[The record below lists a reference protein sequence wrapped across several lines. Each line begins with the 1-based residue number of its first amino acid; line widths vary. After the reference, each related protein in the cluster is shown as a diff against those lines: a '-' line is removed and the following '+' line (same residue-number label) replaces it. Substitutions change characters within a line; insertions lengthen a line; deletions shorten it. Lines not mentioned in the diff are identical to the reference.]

1 MKAEN
6 NISVVITC
14 FREGELIFDAID
26 SILNQSPSPLEII
39 IVNDA
44 SPDETTNNACRELES
59 NPLIKVIWCENNGG
73 TSVARNKGF
82 EAAKGEILVPLD
94 ADDILP
100 SNSLELIV
108 QTFTKYPDAGFVYG
122 SYLRQD
128 KADVEGK
135 IINPGK
141 VTLKSMLQAKQ
152 FSLSTNWKLLG
163 TTPLRKSLWQS
174 IGGYDRDFGVK
185 DLHDVE
191 FWIRAF
197 DSRCDYYQIPDVIY
211 IWRKYLGSNSNKV
224 TPVSWYRIA
233 QKHFAIYQKI
243 GLEHR
248 AYELLLLGSKWLN
261 DPEKIKLYSQELR
274 RCIYSGDFQF
284 SSAIALM
291 FPCSLLQYMAKIVS
305 SKR

>member
-1 MKAEN
+1 MKADN

-14 FREGELIFDAID
+14 FREGKRIFDAID
-26 SILNQSPSPLEII
+26 SIINQSVLPLEIV

-44 SPDETTNNACRELES
+44 SSDETTNNACRELES
-59 NPLIKVIWCENNGG
+59 NPLIKVVWCKNNGG

-82 EAAKGEILVPLD
+82 EVAKGEILVPLD

-100 SNSLELIV
+100 INSLELIA
-108 QTFTKYPDAGFVYG
+108 QTFAKYPDAGFVYG

-128 KADVEGK
+128 KAEIEGK

-174 IGGYDRDFGVK
+174 IGGYDCNFGVK

-197 DSRCDYYQIPDVIY
+197 ASGCNYHQILDVIY
-211 IWRKYLGSNSNKV
+211 IWRKYLGGNSSKV
-224 TPVSWYRIA
+224 TPLSWYRIA
-233 QKHFAIYQKI
+233 QKHFAIYQNL
-243 GLEHR
+243 GLEYR
-248 AYELLLLGSKWLN
+248 VYELLLLGSKWLN
-261 DPEKIKLYSQELR
+261 EPEKIKLYSKKLR
-274 RCIYSGDFQF
+274 QCIYSGNFQF
-284 SSAIALM
+284 SSAITLM
-291 FPCSLLQYMAKIVS
+291 FPSSLLQYMAKIAS
-305 SKR
+305 QKR